1 MEIGERIKHRRE
13 LLGMSQDEL
22 AKKVGYKSRSSI
34 NKIETDGR
42 GLPQSKIVAFA
53 KALETTPAYLMGW
66 DESPVNGII
75 KELSYLKENFQD
87 FPKISK
93 DVINS
98 KEISDAIDKI
108 MDMNN
113 AILNSPRTTWTFSE
127 DEALIGIK
135 FILSYYHINW
145 RKYSDNTLISI
156 INSNIFK
163 NFIINLLDT
172 FTQPTT
178 NISNSIN
185 DTNTTPNS
193 LEKDKQNDEDL

>member
-13 LLGMSQDEL
+13 LLGLSQDEL

-66 DESPVNGII
+66 DELPANGII
-75 KELSYLKENFQD
+75 KELSYLKESFQD
-87 FPKISK
+87 FPKTSK
-93 DVINS
+93 DAINS

-108 MDMNN
+108 MNMNN

-127 DEALIGIK
+127 NEVLIGIK

-145 RKYSDNTLISI
+145 RKYNDSTLISI

-178 NISNSIN
+178 NIPNSIN
-185 DTNTTPNS
+185 ATNTTSTS
-193 LEKDKQNDEDL
+193 LEKNKQNDDDL